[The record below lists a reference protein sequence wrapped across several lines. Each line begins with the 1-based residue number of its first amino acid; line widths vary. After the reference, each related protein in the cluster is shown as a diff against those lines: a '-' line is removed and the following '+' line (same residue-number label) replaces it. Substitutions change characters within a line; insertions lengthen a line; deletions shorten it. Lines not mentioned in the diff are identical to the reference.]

1 MIQEDR
7 ACKVRDNVDIRRPRS
22 ITCRAFNGA
31 VQITARSSPTH
42 GLERRLV
49 RFLRLHRATLCCA
62 DFRV

>member
-7 ACKVRDNVDIRRPRS
+7 ARYETTSTVAGHAPLIAMP
-22 ITCRAFNGA
+22 FNSA
-31 VQITARSSPTH
+31 VQITARSIPTH
-42 GLERRLV
+42 RLERRLV